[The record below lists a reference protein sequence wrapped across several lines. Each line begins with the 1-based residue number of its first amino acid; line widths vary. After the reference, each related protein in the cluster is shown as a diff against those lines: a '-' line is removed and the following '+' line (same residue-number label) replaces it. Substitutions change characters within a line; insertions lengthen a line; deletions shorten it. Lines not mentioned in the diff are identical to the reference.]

1 MSKLKEELAADP
13 LSRGYANMTA
23 MEVAIDIN
31 TMYRTRLNSL
41 STRDLLRWGFARE
54 GLSKLADA
62 AERQG
67 AYANITHTNRAKAL
81 SAYSIMTKG
90 IEGSLDL
97 ADSVVDA
104 LLDQLITFD
113 IFQTVD
119 KSDLQA
125 MATESISRATELGLS
140 RVREGTVNQAR
151 A

>member
-1 MSKLKEELAADP
+1 MSKLKEELSADP
-13 LSRGYANMTA
+13 LGRGYASMTA
-23 MEVAIDIN
+23 TEVVIDIN
-31 TMYRTRLNSL
+31 TMYRTRYNSL

-62 AERQG
+62 VERQG
-67 AYANITHTNRAKAL
+67 AYANITHINRSKAL
-81 SAYSIMTKG
+81 SAYAVMTKG
-90 IEGSLDL
+90 IEGVLDL
-97 ADSVVDA
+97 ADPIVDA
-104 LLDQLITFD
+104 LIDQLIAFD

-125 MATESISRATELGLS
+125 LSTESISRATELGLS